1 VGGGVPGWER
11 RITGKSD
18 VVPGGRWVGVE
29 RGAHNALVLAALVPH
44 AENAGRVRLLSDA
57 GEPAGPV
64 VGTDDLASVVAEW
77 EGSRPRWLW
86 PSTAEVYPGLL
97 ARGVRVERCL
107 DLHHVEALLLAY
119 QGRHGEPRGLGAALA
134 RLRGLPVPEDHGPRR
149 RETQPTLFE
158 PEREPLPGAADP
170 LEAVVAVHA
179 EQQRTAAGLG
189 HADPLRLLFAAES
202 ASALAAAEM
211 THHGLPW
218 RADVHEALLVELLG
232 PRPAA
237 GARPSRL
244 AELADRITAA
254 FGGRPVNP
262 DHPPSIVRAFGR
274 EGVEVPSARAWVL
287 KGVDHPAVQPL
298 LEYKE
303 LARLWVA
310 HGWSWLDQWVSDGRF
325 RPDYVVGGVVSGR
338 WATRGGAAL
347 QIPRTLRRAVLADP
361 GWRLVA
367 ADAAQLEPRVLAALS
382 GDRRLA
388 EVSGDD
394 DLYTNVAADA
404 FDGDRDRAKVAM
416 LSAMYGGTSG
426 AAGPLLAVLRRRF
439 PDAVGYVEAAAAA
452 GEQGRVVRS
461 RLGRTSPPP
470 SDAWHEA
477 TGSADEGEDAVRRS
491 RRAAREWGRFTRNF
505 VVQASAADWTAALLG
520 ALRRR
525 LHRSAPEAQLV
536 FFQHDEVLVHCPA
549 GLADAVCA
557 EVTAAGAEASRLVF
571 GDTPVRF
578 PLKAVPVAGYADAK

>member
-1 VGGGVPGWER
+1 MLV
-11 RITGKSD
+11 
-18 VVPGGRWVGVE
+18 
-29 RGAHNALVLAALVPH
+29 ALVAH
-44 AENAGRVRLLSDA
+44 GENTGRIRLLSDS
-57 GEPAGPV
+57 GVPEGPV
-64 VGTDDLASVVAEW
+64 VETADLASAVAGL

-86 PSTAEVYPGLL
+86 ASTAEVYPGLL

-107 DLHHVEALLLAY
+107 DLYHVETLLLAY
-119 QGRHGEPRGLGAALA
+119 QGRHREPRGLGAAVA
-134 RLRGLPVPEDHGPRR
+134 RLRGLPVPEDHGPRKR
-149 RETQPTLFE
+149 DTQPTLFE

-170 LEAVVAVHA
+170 LEALTAVHA
-179 EQQRTAAGLG
+179 EQQRAVAGLG
-189 HADPLRLLFAAES
+189 HADELRLLFAAES

-218 RADVHEALLVELLG
+218 RADVHEELLVELLG
-232 PRPAA
+232 PKPVN
-237 GARPSRL
+237 GARPARL
-244 AELADRITAA
+244 ADLADRITAA

-262 DHPPSIVRAFGR
+262 DHPGGIVRAFGR
-274 EGVEVPSARAWVL
+274 EGIDIPSARAWVL
-287 KGVDHPAVQPL
+287 KGVDHPAVEPL
-298 LEYKE
+298 LAYKE

-310 HGWSWLDQWVSDGRF
+310 HGWSWLDQWVSEGRF

-394 DLYTNVAADA
+394 DLYTNLAADA
-404 FDGDRDRAKVAM
+404 FDGDRGRAKIAM

-426 AAGPLLAVLRRRF
+426 EAGPLLAVLRRRF
-439 PDAVGYVEAAAAA
+439 PDAVGYVEAAATA
-452 GEQGRVVRS
+452 GEQGRLVRS

-470 SDAWHEA
+470 SDAWREV
-477 TGSADEGEDAVRRS
+477 TGNADEGEDAIRQS
-491 RRAAREWGRFTRNF
+491 RRVAREWGRFTRNF

-525 LHRSAPEAQLV
+525 LHQSAPGAHLV

-549 GLADAVCA
+549 DSADTVCA

-578 PLKAVPVAGYADAK
+578 PLKAVPVASYADAK

>member
-1 VGGGVPGWER
+1 MLVA
-11 RITGKSD
+11 
-18 VVPGGRWVGVE
+18 VVPD
-29 RGAHNALVLAALVPH
+29 
-44 AENAGRVRLLSDA
+44 AENAGRLRRLSDT
-57 GEPAGPV
+57 GVPEGPV
-64 VGTDDLASVVAEW
+64 VETADLAAAVAGLEA
-77 EGSRPRWLW
+77 SRPRWLW
-86 PSTAEVYPGLL
+86 PSTAEVYPALL

-107 DLHHVEALLLAY
+107 DLFHVESLLLAH
-119 QGRHGEPRGLGAALA
+119 QGRHREPRGLGAAVA
-134 RLRGLPVPEDHGPRR
+134 RLRGLPVPVDHGPRKR
-149 RETQPTLFE
+149 DTQPTLFE
-158 PEREPLPGAADP
+158 PEREPLPGDADP

-179 EQQRTAAGLG
+179 EQQRTVAGLG
-189 HADPLRLLFAAES
+189 HADRLRLLFAAES

-218 RADVHEALLVELLG
+218 REDVHEGLLLEMLG
-232 PRPAA
+232 PKPVN
-237 GARPSRL
+237 GARPAKL
-244 AELADRITAA
+244 ADLVDRITAA

-262 DHPPSIVRAFGR
+262 DNPSGIVRAFGR
-274 EGVEVPSARAWVL
+274 EGIDVPSARAWVL
-287 KGVDHPAVQPL
+287 RDVDHPAVAPL

-310 HGWSWLDQWVSDGRF
+310 HGWTWLDQWVSGGRF

-347 QIPRTLRRAVLADP
+347 QIPRTLRRAVRADP

-382 GDRRLA
+382 GDHRLA
-388 EVSGDD
+388 EVAGDD
-394 DLYTNVAADA
+394 DLYTTLAADA
-404 FDGDRDRAKVAM
+404 FDGDRGRAKIAM

-426 AAGPLLAVLRRRF
+426 EAGPLLAVLRRRF
-439 PDAVGYVEAAAAA
+439 PEAAGYVEAAAAA
-452 GEQGRVVRS
+452 GEQGRMVRS

-470 SDAWHEA
+470 SDAWREL
-477 TGSADEGEDAVRRS
+477 TGNADEGEDAARQS
-491 RRAAREWGRFTRNF
+491 RRAARDWGRFTRNF

-525 LHRSAPEAQLV
+525 LHQSAPGAHLV

-549 GLADAVCA
+549 ELADAVCD

-571 GDTPVRF
+571 PDTPVRF
-578 PLKAVPVAGYADAK
+578 PLKAVPVDSYADAK